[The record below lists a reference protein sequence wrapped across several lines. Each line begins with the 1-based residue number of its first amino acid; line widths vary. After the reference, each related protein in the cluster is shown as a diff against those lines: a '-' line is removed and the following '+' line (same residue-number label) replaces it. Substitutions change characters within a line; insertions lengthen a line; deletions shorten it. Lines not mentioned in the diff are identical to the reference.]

1 MFFISTKNSK
11 LICNFQQAVTGMPNI
26 KQDGVF
32 VPSFLPSL
40 SSQQIRKL
48 CKLTYQEI
56 LIEIIYTMCDKSID
70 KNILNEIVND
80 AFKDFN
86 RGFGSNSSSEVKTNS
101 DVFTMQDFSDIFK
114 IANLTHG
121 PTGCCKDYGHCLTAS
136 FLNYF
141 AKKEGKR
148 RSIIEASD
156 GLSGPSISWAVK
168 DKDYLNCFI
177 ILKNGCDASCK
188 ALMTQA
194 TRNSNNI
201 KYISVDSDQN
211 FINEIRY
218 NIENNLSLT
227 DISNM
232 SFIKGQNI
240 LNVLAYLPVFFKIYA
255 NLDYTPFCVSI
266 PTNNM
271 TMAMA
276 GFFARKL
283 GIRIKKI
290 VLATEKNDFLIDMQ
304 QKQVLL
310 NNNNVEE
317 SCTTFDAN
325 IPTNFERLLFYLYN
339 TNQASVKRL
348 MRELMKSGKCEVSN
362 DLLVAFNEIFYVSK
376 GNNQFAIRKNISS
389 LVKEKNIHVEQ
400 HFALA
405 KICAEQAL
413 EKITDDARGC
423 SIVLFNT
430 LDFRRNVNFINA
442 SLGYTIE
449 HIQYPWNDD
458 DIKLFSKDEV
468 KSNITEV
475 LNYMV
480 SYFDDNMKNQ

>member
-1 MFFISTKNSK
+1 MIFIATKNSK
-11 LICNFQQAVTGMPNI
+11 LICNFQQAVSGTQNFR
-26 KQDGVF
+26 QDGVF

-40 SSQQIRKL
+40 TMQQIDKL

-56 LIEIIYTMCDKSID
+56 LIEIIHIMCDKSID

-80 AFKDFN
+80 AFKYFN
-86 RGFGSNSSSEVKTNS
+86 RGFGSNSPIDIKTNS

-141 AKKEGKR
+141 AKKEGKPC
-148 RSIIEASD
+148 SVVEASD
-156 GLSGPSISWAVK
+156 GISGPSISWAIK

-177 ILKNGCDASCK
+177 ILKNGCDPSCK

-218 NIENNLSLT
+218 NIENNLSLI
-227 DISNM
+227 DISNTAC
-232 SFIKGQNI
+232 IKGQNI

-255 NLDYTPFCVSI
+255 NLNYVPFCVSI

-276 GFFARKL
+276 GFFAKKL

-290 VLATEKNDFLIDMQ
+290 VLATEKNDFLINMQ
-304 QKQVLL
+304 QKQVFV

-325 IPTNFERLLFYLYN
+325 IPSNLERLLFYLYN

-348 MRELMKSGKCEVSN
+348 MQELTKSGKCDVSN
-362 DLLVAFNEIFYVSK
+362 ALLVAFNELFYVSK
-376 GNNQFAIRKNISS
+376 GNNQFSIRKNISS
-389 LVKEKNIHVEQ
+389 LTKEKNMYVGQ

-413 EKITDDARGC
+413 EKITDDVRGC
-423 SIVLFNT
+423 PIVLFNT
-430 LDFRRNVNFINA
+430 LDFRRNINFINT

-458 DIKLFSKDEV
+458 DIKLFSNDEI
-468 KSNITEV
+468 KANITEV
-475 LNYMV
+475 LHYIV
-480 SYFDDNMKNQ
+480 SCFDDNKKN